1 MRIRERVPAIAQR
14 GAEVVHLEDPGRRL
28 LLEPLARVAHIN
40 SGAPRELRRSGRT
53 AVTQRPIQP
62 QLVAEIDGHQV
73 EHPQAGLEEPPYQG
87 VRGLL
92 PRRRGVGLGCHR
104 VPPPNQPIPA
114 GWERGSPVPRSSS
127 LAAAQPS
134 TRRARSTPFALRSIR

>member
-53 AVTQRPIQP
+53 AVTQGPIQP

-92 PRRRGVGLGCHR
+92 PRRRGVGSLLLD
-104 VPPPNQPIPA
+104 QPTPA

-127 LAAAQPS
+127 LAAVQPS
-134 TRRARSTPFALRSIR
+134 TRSARSTPFALRSIR